1 MKTLKTSIIC
11 NGSKHDEMLR
21 NKSKELCYYLC
32 REIYEVLDCMKIEL
46 LRIIKKNKI
55 TLLGFSIQMSN
66 SLMWFI

>member
-1 MKTLKTSIIC
+1 MRYLGT
-11 NGSKHDEMLR
+11 NLR
-21 NKSKELCYYLC
+21 NYAYYLC
-32 REIYEVLDCMKIEL
+32 REIYEILDCMKREL